1 MTSLQLKMNAAWT
14 SFDPTN
20 TNIPTRRPVYWYN
33 PLGKGINPTG
43 NHDWDDKQFCETRGP
58 LSAITIYHSD
68 WIDGIEVWHGGV
80 SSGLR
85 GHKGGSPSSI
95 TLGAGEVIT
104 ETGGYDGDYIP
115 RFWVKT
121 NLRKELMVEV
131 AVAMTFPNPCG
142 VLDGSFDSRESNWS
156 DRLAFY
162 LFIVIGAKTTPCV
175 DLTSCVPAPIVGTRR
190 QWNSTHAKAP
200 TVLPAAVPK
209 QRFVSNPT
217 PAARTIPIT
226 SYSTVVEPSSVPYAN
241 LTVGV
246 PRETFANERRVA
258 ISPQNVALLKKKG
271 FGKVIIERGAGVEA
285 GFPDEAYE
293 KAGATIV
300 DPGAVWGAADIVL
313 KVRGPNLAEIDRL
326 KENATIISFLQPAQN
341 RDIVERLAARK
352 VTSFAMDMVPRIS
365 RAQVFDALS
374 SMANIAGYKAVL
386 EASNNFGRFLTGQV
400 TAAGKIP
407 PCKVLV
413 IGAGVAGLS
422 AIATARRMGAIVRG
436 FDTRSAAREQVQS
449 LGAEF
454 IEVEIEEDGSGAG
467 GYAKEMSPEFIAAE
481 MKLFKEQAQ
490 DVDIIITTALIPGR
504 PAPKLITREM
514 LSVMKPGSVVVDLA
528 AEAGGNCEKTVPGKL
543 VTYNDVKII
552 GYTDLP
558 SRLPTQSSTLYSNN
572 IVKLLLSMA
581 PQDKSFGIDLSDE
594 VVRGSIVTLNGDI
607 LPPAPRPTPPPSPS
621 PKAAPKPEEAVVAL
635 TPFQKTSRQVAG
647 VTAGMGTALA
657 LGKFTGPLFM
667 GNAFTFA
674 LASLIG
680 YRVVWGVAPALH
692 SPLMSEWL
700 ASVAFFVMGGG
711 YLPETIPQALGAASV
726 LLAFVNVS
734 GGFVITKRMLDMF
747 KRPTDPPEYPW
758 LWAIP
763 GVLFGGGFLAAATTG
778 AAGLV
783 QAGYLVSSVLCIS
796 SLSGLASQATA
807 RMGNLL
813 GILGVGSGVLAS
825 LLAVGFSPEVLTQ
838 FGTLATIGSILGFI
852 IGKRITPT
860 DLPQTVA
867 ALHSVV
873 GLAAVLTSIGSVM
886 GGLDHITTLHL
897 VTAYLGVLIGGI
909 TFTGSIVAFMKLA
922 GKMSSKPLM
931 FRGRHAINSGMLATN
946 IATMGAF
953 VTMAPGSPMIAA
965 CALGANT
972 ILSFAKGYTTTA
984 AIGGADMPVVIT
996 VLNAYSGFALVAE
1009 GFMLENPLLTSVGAL
1024 IGVSGSILSYIMC
1037 VAMNR
1042 SLTNVLFGG
1051 ISAPTT
1057 SDYKVEG
1064 TVVQTNV
1071 DETAEALVNAE
1082 NVIIVVGYGMAVA
1095 KAQYAISEITKMLR
1109 SKGINVRFAIH
1120 PVAGRMPG
1128 QCNVLL
1134 AEASVPYDIVL
1145 EMDEINDDF
1154 GDTDVTLVIGAND
1167 TVNPIALEPGSPI
1180 AGMPVLHAW
1189 KSKQVIVMKRG
1200 MASGYADVPN
1210 PMFYMPG
1217 TKMLFGDAKVTC
1229 DAIKSAVES
1238 RTS

>member
-1 MTSLQLKMNAAWT
+1 MIPIAAPRSALVANYLVPRATQRVTARAASRLLDLAPQLAPAA
-14 SFDPTN
+14 
-20 TNIPTRRPVYWYN
+20 
-33 PLGKGINPTG
+33 
-43 NHDWDDKQFCETRGP
+43 
-58 LSAITIYHSD
+58 
-68 WIDGIEVWHGGV
+68 
-80 SSGLR
+80 
-85 GHKGGSPSSI
+85 
-95 TLGAGEVIT
+95 TL
-104 ETGGYDGDYIP
+104 
-115 RFWVKT
+115 
-121 NLRKELMVEV
+121 
-131 AVAMTFPNPCG
+131 
-142 VLDGSFDSRESNWS
+142 
-156 DRLAFY
+156 
-162 LFIVIGAKTTPCV
+162 
-175 DLTSCVPAPIVGTRR
+175 GTRR
-190 QWNSTHAKAP
+190 QWHSSGPRQPSLVFPVAP
-200 TVLPAAVPK
+200 K
-209 QRFVSNPT
+209 ERFVAGSAPV
-217 PAARTIPIT
+217 PRIIPVT
-226 SYSTVVEPSSVPYAN
+226 SYSTVTEQPPATPYSD

-246 PRETFANERRVA
+246 PRETYAHERRVA

-271 FGKVIIERGAGVEA
+271 FGKVIVEKGAGVEA
-285 GFPDEAYE
+285 DFHDDAYE
-293 KAGATIV
+293 KAGATLV
-300 DPGAVWGAADIVL
+300 EAGAVWGQADIVL
-313 KVRGPNLAEIDRL
+313 KVRGPNVTEIDRL
-326 KENATIISFLQPAQN
+326 KEGATIISFLQPAQN
-341 RDIVERLAARK
+341 KDLVERLAARK
-352 VTSFAMDMVPRIS
+352 VTAFAMDMVPRIS

-386 EASNNFGRFLTGQV
+386 EASNTFGRFLTGQV

-454 IEVEIEEDGSGAG
+454 IEVEIEEEGAGAG

-504 PAPKLITREM
+504 PAPRLITKEM
-514 LSVMKPGSVVVDLA
+514 LDVMKPGSVVVDLA
-528 AEAGGNCEKTVPGKL
+528 AEAGGNCEKTQAGKL

-581 PQDKSFGIDLSDE
+581 PQEKCFGVDLSDE
-594 VVRGSIVTLNGDI
+594 VVRGAIVTLKGEI
-607 LPPAPRPTPPPSPS
+607 LPPAPRPAPPPAPPT
-621 PKAAPKPEEAVVAL
+621 PKAAPKAEETAVAL
-635 TPFQKTSRQVAG
+635 TPFQKTSREVSL

-657 LGKFTGPLFM
+657 LGKVTGPLFM

-692 SPLMSEWL
+692 SPLMSVTN
-700 ASVAFFVMGGG
+700 AISGMVGIGGFFVMGGG
-711 YLPETIPQALGAASV
+711 YLPETIPQVLGAASV

-747 KRPTDPPEYPW
+747 KRATDPPEYPW

-763 GVLFGGGFLAAATTG
+763 GVLFGGGFLAAASTG

-796 SLSGLASQATA
+796 SISGLATQTTA

-825 LLAVGFSPEVLTQ
+825 LLAVGFSPEVLAQ
-838 FGTLATIGSILGFI
+838 FGGLATIGSILGFV

-886 GGLDHITTLHL
+886 GSLDHLSTLHL
-897 VTAYLGVLIGGI
+897 VTAYMGVLIGGI
-909 TFTGSIVAFMKLA
+909 TFTGSIVAFLKLA
-922 GKMSSKPLM
+922 GKMSSKPLR
-931 FRGRHAINSGMLATN
+931 FKGRHAVNSGMLATN

-1009 GFMLENPLLTSVGAL
+1009 GFMLENPLLTTVGAL

-1057 SDYKVEG
+1057 SEYKVEG

-1071 DETAEALVNAE
+1071 DETADALVNAE
-1082 NVIIVVGYGMAVA
+1082 SVIIVVGYGMAVA

-1109 SKGINVRFAIH
+1109 SKGVKVRFAIH

-1154 GDTDVTLVIGAND
+1154 ADTDVTLVIGAND

-1189 KSKQVIVMKRG
+1189 KSKQVVVMKRG
-1200 MASGYADVPN
+1200 MSSGYADVPN

-1229 DAIKSAVES
+1229 DGEH
-1238 RTS
+1238 